1 MPFEIKVK
9 EQRWIKSKAD
19 KWALIYQNKIERL
32 WKNEDDA
39 LNQIEIKRLLTE
51 RVENKS
57 NQVIIEVQ
65 SER

>member
-19 KWALIYQNKIERL
+19 KWALIYPNKIERL